1 MGNYVSK
8 FFPYNHVME
17 KEEIRNATSEFKD
30 EINGEREIMLT
41 PPLIPKTL
49 PIDPRSIT
57 TGIERT
63 PIEVVN
69 CTPVGLNRRISAI
82 PKHLQS
88 KPYLET
94 DMDKIMA
101 CLTPKKHYPSKILE
115 STKLQ
120 FPDMPNMNEI
130 NLLTPVL
137 NNANSKQKMSPIQK
151 ERYKI
156 LGIDPRSPAASFDR
170 TPILMPKSMARL
182 KARSREDLHRQGSY
196 DTDMFYPKFSYCEM
210 SSEYSVPEIQALPD
224 LTTCTVKSL
233 DLNETEHE
241 GTSSES
247 ESSDSICSFEIETV
261 PGNVGEEPL
270 ENQNEIQITLK
281 QNNSNDVYIK
291 KDVES
296 KELSVND
303 NDTIEIWEDTV
314 VLDNE
319 DVIITFDDNSITKDM
334 LSLKL
339 SKSENATVKGDA
351 AVKRK
356 KAKSDIKMDEKK
368 VFSSNDKND
377 SESIKT
383 RTPLGNRSNNEQMQ
397 TLLTKSPQQIFR
409 NKGITPKM
417 LQENTPPHKKY
428 VTKSKLNGMQWDP
441 DSTVVI

>member
-8 FFPYNHVME
+8 LFPYNHVME
-17 KEEIRNATSEFKD
+17 KEEIRNATSQFKD
-30 EINGEREIMLT
+30 EINAEHEIMLT

-63 PIEVVN
+63 PIEIVN

-101 CLTPKKHYPSKILE
+101 CLTPKKRYPSKILE

-120 FPDMPNMNEI
+120 FPDIPNMNEI

-137 NNANSKQKMSPIQK
+137 NNANSKQKISPIQK

-224 LTTCTVKSL
+224 LTTCTAKSL

-241 GTSSES
+241 DTSSES

-261 PGNVGEEPL
+261 PENGEEPL
-270 ENQNEIQITLK
+270 ENQSEIQITLK
-281 QNNSNDVYIK
+281 QNNSSDVYIK

-303 NDTIEIWEDTV
+303 NGTIEIWEDTV

-339 SKSENATVKGDA
+339 SKSENATVKGDTP
-351 AVKRK
+351 VKRK
-356 KAKSDIKMDEKK
+356 KVKSDIKMDEKK